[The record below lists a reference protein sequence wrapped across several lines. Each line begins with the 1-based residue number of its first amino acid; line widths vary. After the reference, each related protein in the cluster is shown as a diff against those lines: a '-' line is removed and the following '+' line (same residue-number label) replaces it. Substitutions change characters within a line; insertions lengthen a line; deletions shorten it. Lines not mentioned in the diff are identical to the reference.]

1 MAEKRKREKQRIY
14 RRKSH
19 LNRTLTQNPIKSPK
33 NREYTKNIKC
43 YKSKNNRQ
51 KIQLTDLKPE
61 APTDPTTDKTL
72 TVKHT
77 KRRTANPQP
86 AKKQ

>member
-51 KIQLTDLKPE
+51 KIQPTDLKPE
-61 APTDPTTDKTL
+61 APDRPDN
-72 TVKHT
+72 
-77 KRRTANPQP
+77 R
-86 AKKQ
+86 